1 MKNRNFIYD
10 ILRDTG
16 SAKFS
21 ITKFLAL
28 VFSLFLVSYLTFELF
43 FMNQEVDHTLVVE
56 LLGIIAGLVGLKNS
70 WGVKSSAKSELPE
83 VTPLEPRIVESK
95 SDTKEEEGVF

>member
-1 MKNRNFIYD
+1 MKNRNFLYD

-28 VFSLFLVSYLTFELF
+28 LFSIFLVSYLTYELF
-43 FMNQEVDHTLVVE
+43 FMNQAVDHTLVME

-70 WGVKSSAKSELPE
+70 WGVKSSNKSDMPE
-83 VTPLEPRIVESK
+83 VTPLEPKMIDSK
-95 SDTKEEEGVF
+95 SDTNDEGEF